1 MFRNKGDPFEIQDE
15 ESLEDNVEGEHG
27 EERHGKKP
35 ACVMKSNNA
44 IISKRSE
51 QNSYQNSDIL
61 ETCKT

>member
-35 ACVMKSNNA
+35 ACIMISNNA
-44 IISKRSE
+44 IISKRSK
-51 QNSYQNSDIL
+51 QKS
-61 ETCKT
+61 

>member
-35 ACVMKSNNA
+35 TCIMISNNA

-51 QNSYQNSDIL
+51 QNSYQNSDIQ